1 MITLALATLIGVMA
15 MGTDFAVLYYNWV
28 QLQTAADAPA
38 PAGAGYLPTDT
49 DKASSTAI
57 SYAEKN

>member
-1 MITLALATLIGVMA
+1 MITLALVTLIGVMA

-38 PAGAGYLPTDT
+38 PAGAGYLPTDP